1 GRALPLLIPRYRCR
15 LNLQTA
21 FLIARRLQARGGRGN
36 TRTVIPDN
44 TVILKPVRQH
54 RNLETRPTTPQSRNP
69 SDNTAIS
76 KPVIPAQAG
85 IRTPDA
91 AGIYRK

>member
-1 GRALPLLIPRYRCR
+1 MPSEPSDGIFDAPAVYR
-15 LNLQTA
+15 
-21 FLIARRLQARGGRGN
+21 RGAG
-36 TRTVIPDN
+36 TVKYPN
-44 TVILKPVRQH
+44 RHSRQH

>member
-1 GRALPLLIPRYRCR
+1 
-15 LNLQTA
+15 
-21 FLIARRLQARGGRGN
+21 ARGGRSK
-36 TRTVIPDN
+36 IPEPSFP
-44 TVILKPVRQH
+44 TTPQS
-54 RNLETRPTTPQSRNP
+54 RNPSFPTTPQSRNP

-76 KPVIPAQAG
+76 KFVIPAQAE

>member
-1 GRALPLLIPRYRCR
+1 ALPLLIPRYRCR

-21 FLIARRLQARGGRGN
+21 FLTRPPFTGAGQVRGN
-36 TRTVIPDN
+36 TRTAIADN
-44 TVILKPVRQH
+44 TVTLKP
-54 RNLETRPTTPQSRNP
+54 
-69 SDNTAIS
+69 A
-76 KPVIPAQAG
+76 IPAQAE

>member
-1 GRALPLLIPRYRCR
+1 PIPMPSEPSDGIFDAPAVYRRGAGAGKYPYRHCRY
-15 LNLQTA
+15 
-21 FLIARRLQARGGRGN
+21 
-36 TRTVIPDN
+36 TVTLKPAIPDN
-44 TVILKPVRQH
+44 TV
-54 RNLETRPTTPQSRNP
+54 
-69 SDNTAIS
+69 IS

>member
-1 GRALPLLIPRYRCR
+1 SPAVYR
-15 LNLQTA
+15 
-21 FLIARRLQARGGRGN
+21 RGAGAVKYPNRHS
-36 TRTVIPDN
+36 
-44 TVILKPVRQH
+44 RQY

>member
-1 GRALPLLIPRYRCR
+1 GHALPLLIPRHRCR

-21 FLIARRLQARGGRGN
+21 FLIARRLQARGGRSK
-36 TRTVIPDN
+36 IPE
-44 TVILKPVRQH
+44 PSF
-54 RNLETRPTTPQSRNP
+54 PTIPQSRNP
-69 SDNTAIS
+69 SDNTAIL
-76 KPVIPAQAG
+76 KPVIPAQAE

>member
-1 GRALPLLIPRYRCR
+1 LPLLIPRHRCR

-21 FLIARRLQARGGRGN
+21 FLMRLPFTGAGQVRGN
-36 TRTVIPDN
+36 TRTAIA
-44 TVILKPVRQH
+44 
-54 RNLETRPTTPQSRNP
+54 
-69 SDNTAIS
+69 DNTAIS

>member
-1 GRALPLLIPRYRCR
+1 PLLIPRYRCR
-15 LNLQTA
+15 LNLRTA

-44 TVILKPVRQH
+44 TAISKPVI
-54 RNLETRPTTPQSRNP
+54 P
-69 SDNTAIS
+69 DNTAIS

>member
-1 GRALPLLIPRYRCR
+1 ALPLLIPRHRCR

-44 TVILKPVRQH
+44 TAISKPVI
-54 RNLETRPTTPQSRNP
+54 P
-69 SDNTAIS
+69 DNTAIS

>member
-1 GRALPLLIPRYRCR
+1 MPSEPSDGIFNRPPFTGA
-15 LNLQTA
+15 
-21 FLIARRLQARGGRGN
+21 GGRGN

-44 TVILKPVRQH
+44 TAISKPVI
-54 RNLETRPTTPQSRNP
+54 P
-69 SDNTAIS
+69 DNTAIS

>member
-1 GRALPLLIPRYRCR
+1 RCR

-21 FLIARRLQARGGRGN
+21 FLIARRLQARGGRSK
-36 TRTVIPDN
+36 IPE
-44 TVILKPVRQH
+44 PSF
-54 RNLETRPTTPQSRNP
+54 PTIPQSRNP
-69 SDNTAIS
+69 SDNTAIL

-85 IRTPDA
+85 IRIPDA

>member
-1 GRALPLLIPRYRCR
+1 

-21 FLIARRLQARGGRGN
+21 FLTRPPFTGAGQVRGN

-44 TVILKPVRQH
+44 T
-54 RNLETRPTTPQSRNP
+54 
-69 SDNTAIS
+69 AIS
-76 KPVIPAQAG
+76 KFVIPAQAG

>member
-1 GRALPLLIPRYRCR
+1 RCR

-21 FLIARRLQARGGRGN
+21 FLMHLPFTGAGQVRGN

-44 TVILKPVRQH
+44 TVI
-54 RNLETRPTTPQSRNP
+54 
-69 SDNTAIS
+69 S
-76 KPVIPAQAG
+76 KPVIPAQAE

>member
-1 GRALPLLIPRYRCR
+1 RYRCR

-21 FLIARRLQARGGRGN
+21 FLMHLPFTGAGQVRGN
-36 TRTVIPDN
+36 TRTAIA
-44 TVILKPVRQH
+44 
-54 RNLETRPTTPQSRNP
+54 
-69 SDNTAIS
+69 DNTAIS
-76 KPVIPAQAG
+76 KFVIPAQAE

>member
-1 GRALPLLIPRYRCR
+1 MPSEPSDGIFDRPPFTGAGRAWKYPNRHCRY
-15 LNLQTA
+15 
-21 FLIARRLQARGGRGN
+21 
-36 TRTVIPDN
+36 TV
-44 TVILKPVRQH
+44 TL
-54 RNLETRPTTPQSRNP
+54 
-69 SDNTAIS
+69 